1 MRMNVTVVQVNSAAI
16 AFERIVVALPALGSG
31 VILVCVA
38 LEGPPVFPA
47 LFVILLIGFV
57 YVIHGYTAKA

>member
-1 MRMNVTVVQVNSAAI
+1 M
-16 AFERIVVALPALGSG
+16 
-31 VILVCVA
+31 ILVYLP
-38 LEGPPVFPA
+38 LEGPLVFLA